1 MGISMNK
8 VFKKFDNWLI
18 ERDEQKLDTTTG
30 MLKQHVGLDVLS
42 DASFLDIQVGDFDS
56 YDNFRN
62 KIINWNIFTDLNEIN
77 QSSIIELIKNKNARM
92 RDLSV
97 AFSKE

>member
-77 QSSIIELIKNKNARM
+77 ELIKNKNARM

>member
-56 YDNFRN
+56 YDTFRN

>member
-62 KIINWNIFTDLNEIN
+62 KIINWNMFTDLNEIN

>member
-1 MGISMNK
+1 MNK

-62 KIINWNIFTDLNEIN
+62 KIINWNMFTDLNEIN